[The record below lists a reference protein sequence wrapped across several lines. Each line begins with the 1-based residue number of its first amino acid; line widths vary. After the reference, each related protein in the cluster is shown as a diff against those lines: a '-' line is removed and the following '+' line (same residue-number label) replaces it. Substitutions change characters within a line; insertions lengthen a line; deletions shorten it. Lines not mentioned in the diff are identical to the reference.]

1 MADNAILN
9 KFNRSHVLGL
19 VASAH
24 VVPSAIGFL
33 PNSLI
38 FN

>member
-1 MADNAILN
+1 MVDNAVLN

-19 VASAH
+19 VVSAH
-24 VVPSAIGFL
+24 VVPSAIDFL